1 MNVQSSPLAASVP
14 ETHADWQA
22 LAERLQAERGF
33 ETRAYLDNDFVAA
46 VSGETLTTINPATGE
61 PLAEVASCDVA
72 DAEAAVTVAR
82 RAFDGGA
89 WSRLAP
95 GERKAVLLRLA
106 DLLETHRHEL
116 ALLDSLDM
124 GKPVSSALGDMAGA
138 IGCIRH
144 HAESIDK
151 LYGEVAPTG
160 EDSLGLV
167 LREPLGVVA
176 SIVPWNFP
184 MMMTAWKIGPALA
197 AGNSVILKPS
207 EKSPLSALRLAQ
219 LTREA
224 GLPHGVFQV
233 LPGFGH
239 TVGKALALSM
249 EVDCL
254 SFTGSTGVGKQL
266 MQYAGQSNLKKVYLE
281 CGGKSPNLVF
291 ADCKDLERVAEHA
304 AAAIFHNQGEVCI
317 AGSRLLVEN
326 SIREAFVDRV
336 LAAAERMQPGDPLDP
351 ASFMGAMVDRA
362 QYQRVLD
369 YIHRGVEEG
378 AALRTGGQVE
388 AGDGLNGQ
396 GLFIRP
402 TVFDGVTDGMAVGRE
417 EIFGPVLAVFGFDT
431 EEEALRL
438 ANDSDY
444 GLAAGVWSQD
454 IDRIMRVSRRLQ
466 SGQVFVNNWADMDQT
481 VPFGGVKQS
490 GNGRDKSHH
499 SLEEYSDLKT
509 VWMTLTPTSSL

>member
-1 MNVQSSPLAASVP
+1 MTQAPSRPT
-14 ETHADWQA
+14 THADWQA
-22 LAERLQAERGF
+22 LAAELSFEKGF
-33 ETRAYLDNDFVAA
+33 ETRAYIDDAFVEA
-46 VSGETLTTINPATGE
+46 VNGATLTTTNPATGE
-61 PLAEVASCDVA
+61 VLAEVASCDAA
-72 DAEAAVTVAR
+72 DAEAAVACAR

-95 GERKAVLLRLA
+95 GRRKAVLLRLA
-106 DLLETHRHEL
+106 DLMEANRHEL
-116 ALLDSLDM
+116 ALLDTLDM
-124 GKPVSSALGDMAGA
+124 GKPVTSSLGDTAGA
-138 IGCIRH
+138 VACIRH

-160 EDSLGLV
+160 DNALGLV

-184 MMMTAWKIGPALA
+184 LMMTAWKIAPALA

-207 EKSPLSALRLAQ
+207 EKSPLSALRLAS
-219 LTREA
+219 LAREA
-224 GLPHGVFQV
+224 GLPRGVFQV

-239 TVGKALALSM
+239 TVGRALALSM
-249 EVDCL
+249 DVDCL
-254 SFTGSTGVGKQL
+254 AFTGSTGVGKQL
-266 MQYAGQSNLKKVYLE
+266 MQYAGQSNLKKVFLE

-291 ADCKDLERVAEHA
+291 ADCKDLDRVAEHA

-326 SIREAFVDRV
+326 AIREAFVEKV

-351 ASFMGAMVDRA
+351 ASFMGAMVDDA
-362 QYQRVLD
+362 QYERVLD
-369 YIHRGVEEG
+369 YIRRGVEEG
-378 AALRTGGQVE
+378 ATLRTGGN
-388 AGDGLNGQ
+388 ALDGP
-396 GLFIRP
+396 GLFIPP
-402 TVFDGVTDGMAVGRE
+402 TVFDDVTDAMAIGRE
-417 EIFGPVLAVFGFDT
+417 EIFGPVLAVFGFDS
-431 EEEALRL
+431 EEEAVRL

-444 GLAAGVWSQD
+444 GLAAGLWSQD
-454 IDRIMRVSRRLQ
+454 IDRIMRVTRGLR

-499 SLEEYSDLKT
+499 SLEEYSDLKS
-509 VWMTLTPTSSL
+509 VWMTLAP

>member
-1 MNVQSSPLAASVP
+1 MSPAP
-14 ETHADWQA
+14 TTRDDWQA
-22 LAERLQAERGF
+22 LAASLVEQGF
-33 ETRAYLDNDFVAA
+33 ETRAYVDDAFVDA
-46 VSGETLTTINPATGE
+46 VDGATLTTVNPATGE
-61 PLAEVASCDVA
+61 ALAEVASCDAA
-72 DAEAAVTVAR
+72 DAERAVSAAR
-82 RAFDGGA
+82 RAFDAGE

-95 GERKAVLLRLA
+95 GQRKAVLLRLA
-106 DLLETHRHEL
+106 ELMEAHRHEL
-116 ALLDSLDM
+116 ALLDTLDM
-124 GKPVSSALGDMAGA
+124 GKPVGSSLGDMAGA

-160 EDSLGLV
+160 EESLGLV

-184 MMMTAWKIGPALA
+184 LMMTAWKIGPALA

-207 EKSPLSALRLAQ
+207 EKSPLSALRLAS
-219 LTREA
+219 LAREA
-224 GLPHGVFQV
+224 GLPRGVFQV

-249 EVDCL
+249 DVDCL
-254 SFTGSTGVGKQL
+254 AFTGSTGVGKQL
-266 MQYAGQSNLKKVYLE
+266 MQYAGQSNLKKVFLE

-291 ADCKDLERVAEHA
+291 ADCKDLDRVAEHA
-304 AAAIFHNQGEVCI
+304 AGAIFHNQGEVCI

-326 SIREAFVDRV
+326 SIREAFVDKV

-351 ASFMGAMVDRA
+351 DSFMGAMVDQA
-362 QYQRVLD
+362 QYERVLD
-369 YIHRGVEEG
+369 YIRRGVAEG
-378 AALRTGGQVE
+378 ATLRAGGE
-388 AGDGLNGQ
+388 ATAIEGK
-396 GLFIRP
+396 GLFIPP
-402 TVFDGVTDGMAVGRE
+402 TVFDGVTETMAIGRE
-417 EIFGPVLAVFGFDT
+417 EIFGPVLSVFGFDS
-431 EEEALRL
+431 EDEAVRL

-444 GLAAGVWSQD
+444 GLAAGLWSQD
-454 IDRIMRVSRRLQ
+454 IDRIMRVTRRLR

-499 SLEEYSDLKT
+499 SLEEYSDLKS
-509 VWMTLTPTSSL
+509 VWMTLAP